1 MAEQNPMTKKQNEHP
16 EVTPAPQEE
25 DDKFKHV
32 TKKRGTLAVRG
43 AIWSTINSVVPTIL
57 NSLVFIV
64 TSRYLMPH
72 DFGIIAL
79 TVSIV
84 SFASALTPGALGE
97 ALIQKF
103 SITGKLLDTVFW
115 LCLTFAL
122 SIYLLLFLLG
132 SPISL
137 YLQQPEIKQ
146 FIPLIALKL
155 VFDLLATV
163 PNALIARSMEFHL
176 IATRTIIAT
185 LLSAIICITLLYFG
199 YGILALAISQV
210 STSVVNCIV
219 AFIGARWKPKFNF
232 NLSLIREVVK
242 YGIFASGN
250 RFLQL
255 MNLDQI
261 LIGSLIG
268 PTALGIFNFSR
279 RMFQMVND
287 AVGGSLNS
295 VSHALLSSMQ
305 NEKSKVKEA
314 FLFATFSSSI
324 IAFPAFV
331 GLAVIVPDLI
341 PHVFGEHWKTAI
353 EPTQW
358 FCLIGLMSCIGVIQ
372 SSLINSQGRNHWW
385 FYYQLFRQALT
396 ISTIY
401 LMQSFSIATI
411 VMTIA
416 IQTLLCWPI
425 TLMMVSKIINMQLFS
440 YFKQFMTPLFASL
453 MMVLSIYLFR
463 QFINSHHPLII
474 ISLNIAVGAAIYTS
488 IMLIT
493 ERKKLLII
501 LNLIRKKHA

>member
-1 MAEQNPMTKKQNEHP
+1 MTKKQNEQLDP
-16 EVTPAPQEE
+16 IEPSKEE
-25 DDKFKHV
+25 DDKLKHV

-43 AIWSTINSVVPTIL
+43 AIWSTINSVVPSIL

-103 SITGKLLDTVFW
+103 TITGRLLDTVFW
-115 LCLTFAL
+115 LCATFAL
-122 SIYLLLFLLG
+122 LAYLLLFLLG
-132 SPISL
+132 ETVSL
-137 YLQQPEIKQ
+137 HLNQPEIKQ

-185 LLSAIICITLLYFG
+185 FISAIICITLLYFD

-210 STSVVNCIV
+210 STSIVNCIV
-219 AFIGARWKPKFNF
+219 AFFGARWKPKFNF
-232 NLSLIREVVK
+232 KLSLIREVIK

-255 MNLDQI
+255 MNIDQI
-261 LIGSLIG
+261 MIGSLIG
-268 PTALGIFNFSR
+268 PTGLGIFNFSR

-287 AVGGSLNS
+287 AVGGSLTS

-305 NEKSKVKEA
+305 NEASKVKEA

-331 GLAVIVPDLI
+331 GLALIVPDLI
-341 PHVFGEHWKTAI
+341 PYVFGDHWSTAI
-353 EPTQW
+353 APTQW

-372 SSLINSQGRNHWW
+372 SSLINSQGKNHWW

-401 LMQSFSIATI
+401 LMQSFTIETI
-411 VMTIA
+411 VMAIA

-440 YFKQFMTPLFASL
+440 YFKQFITPLLASL
-453 MMVLSIYLFR
+453 MMFLSIYGLR
-463 QFINSHHPLII
+463 PFINAHTPLFI
-474 ISLNIAVGAAIYTS
+474 ISINIAMGALSYAAI
-488 IMLIT
+488 MLLT

-501 LNLIRKKHA
+501 FNLIRKKHA

>member
-1 MAEQNPMTKKQNEHP
+1 MENLKNNPP
-16 EVTPAPQEE
+16 EKTGASTDE
-25 DDKFKHV
+25 DAKFQHV

-43 AIWSTINSVVPTIL
+43 AIWSSINSIVPTIL
-57 NSLVFIV
+57 NSLVFII

-103 SITGKLLDTVFW
+103 SITAKLLDTVFW
-115 LCLTFAL
+115 ICFSFAL
-122 SIYLLLFLLG
+122 SVYLLLYALG
-132 SPISL
+132 EPISH
-137 YLQQPEIKQ
+137 YLNQPEIKP

-185 LLSAIICITLLYFG
+185 CISAIICITLLYLG

-210 STSVVNCIV
+210 STSIVNCIV
-219 AFIGARWKPKFNF
+219 AFIGARWFPKLHF
-232 NLSLIREVVK
+232 NLALIRDIVK

-268 PTALGIFNFSR
+268 PAALGIFNFSK

-305 NEKSKVKEA
+305 NELSKVKEA
-314 FLFATFSSSI
+314 FLFATFSSSL

-331 GLAVIVPDLI
+331 GLAVIVPTLI
-341 PHVFGEHWKTAI
+341 PYVFGEHWKTAI

-358 FCLIGLMSCIGVIQ
+358 FCLIGLMSCVGVIQ
-372 SSLINSQGRNHWW
+372 ASLINSQGKNHWW
-385 FYYQLFRQALT
+385 FYYQLFRQILT
-396 ISTIY
+396 VSTIY
-401 LMQSFSIATI
+401 LMRDFSISAI

-425 TLMMVSKIINMQLFS
+425 TLMMVSRIIHMRLLA
-440 YFKQFMTPLFASL
+440 YFKQFISPLFASA
-453 MMVLSIYLFR
+453 MMVIIILIAQ
-463 QFINSHHPLII
+463 QFLGISHPLFVLGSSIVI
-474 ISLNIAVGAAIYTS
+474 GAITYAST
-488 IMLIT
+488 MLLI
-493 ERKKLLII
+493 ERKRISI
-501 LNLIRKKHA
+501 LFELVKKKRT